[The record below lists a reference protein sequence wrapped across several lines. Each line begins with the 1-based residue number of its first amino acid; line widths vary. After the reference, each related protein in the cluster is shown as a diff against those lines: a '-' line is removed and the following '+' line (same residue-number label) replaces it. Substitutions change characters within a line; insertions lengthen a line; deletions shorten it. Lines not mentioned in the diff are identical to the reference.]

1 MKSSLHKKLISEV
14 KKLKRITSELL
25 LEDLVNFVA
34 IEQYKFNVAMQKYR
48 SNKNQM
54 HEEERL
60 SSPLKQCMYLLGI
73 ASNQDE
79 PKQHKIIDQDKHD
92 QIVKLL
98 NSLFDN
104 YAISYFPDKK
114 ELAKGLDDNWIK
126 SREIAMTAFL
136 HYFTSGFKVSTD
148 QIKSWILYYFDG
160 YEEKIKSVFGVT
172 HRDMISAGEYFEE
185 RIKNNWA
192 DLNDLFRRADKHR
205 LDFIKRIENGENY
218 DQVVAELRSDI
229 KVKQD
234 FTNCLNRMNEIY
246 SFRVNEARRSLG
258 DPIVNCLLE
267 NFVTT
272 RGKSKDLIYI
282 TDEND
287 VIRKPLL
294 TSDGDKLFFIVN
306 NSFYQAIIENIEK
319 ALSTGKGRNKFL
331 RTRDKRLELQSAS
344 QFRRLFPKD
353 SLFYEGVY
361 ETNSC
366 HNEHDLIIIHDRYL
380 YIVEAKASPPR
391 EPLRDPDKAYQKIR
405 DHFRSKSGIQKAF
418 NQANSLR
425 SKILAKGSQLLYDH
439 NGNVVENLKKDEFDN
454 IYCICLTRDDFGPLA
469 TNLSLLLE
477 KDQDTPYP
485 WVISITDLEFLI
497 NAWIHIGFD
506 IKKLNLYLTQRIN
519 LHGKVF
525 GVDELEYAG
534 AFLKYGG
541 LEYFIRAKAD
551 LVSLDPSES
560 AIFDEIYFAEIEGR
574 KYELV
579 TTTPN
584 FITFDKS
591 KLYRAN
597 RKSDK
602 VRLRKHR
609 KKNKRRISSASKR
622 INRKHK

>member
-14 KKLKRITSELL
+14 ENLKRITSELL
-25 LEDLVNFVA
+25 LEDMVNFVA
-34 IEQYKFNVAMQKYR
+34 IEQYKFNVAMQKYK
-48 SNKNQM
+48 SNHNQI

-60 SSPLKQCMYLLGI
+60 NSPLKQCMYLLGI
-73 ASNQDE
+73 ASSQDE
-79 PKQHKIIDQDKHD
+79 PKKHKTIDQDKHD

-114 ELAKGLDDNWIK
+114 ELDKGLDDNWIK
-126 SREIAMTAFL
+126 SREIAMPAFL

-148 QIKSWILYYFDG
+148 QIKSWIYIYFDG
-160 YEEKIKSVFGVT
+160 YEEKIKSIFGVT
-172 HRDMISAGEYFEE
+172 HTDMIAAGEFFEE
-185 RIKNNWA
+185 RIKSNWA
-192 DLNDLFRRADKHR
+192 NLSDLFRQADKHR
-205 LDFIKRIENGENY
+205 LDFLNKIENGEDY
-218 DQVVAELRSDI
+218 DQVVAELRSDAKI
-229 KVKQD
+229 KQD
-234 FTNCLNRMNEIY
+234 FTNCFDGMNGIY
-246 SFRVNEARRSLG
+246 SISVNEARQSLG

-267 NFVTT
+267 SFSTA
-272 RGKSKDLIYI
+272 RGESKDLTYI

-287 VIRKPLL
+287 VVRKPLL
-294 TSDGDKLFFIVN
+294 TSDGDKLFFIPN
-306 NSFYQAIIENIEK
+306 NSFYQAVIETVESE
-319 ALSTGKGRNKFL
+319 LSKGKGRDRFF
-331 RTRDKRLELQSAS
+331 RSRDKRLEKQSAH
-344 QFRRLFPKD
+344 QFRRLFPERT
-353 SLFYEGVY
+353 LFYEGAY

-366 HNEHDLIIIHDRYL
+366 HNEHDLIIVYDRYL

-391 EPLRDPDKAYQKIR
+391 EPLRDPDKAYQRIR

-425 SKILAKGSQLLYDH
+425 NRILVNGSQSLYDH
-439 NGNVVENLKKDEFDN
+439 NGNVLIDLTKDDFDN
-454 IYCICLTRDDFGPLA
+454 ISCICLTRDDFGPLA

-497 NAWIHIGFD
+497 DAWIHIGLD
-506 IKKLNLYLTQRIN
+506 IEKLNLYLTQRIS

-525 GVDELEYAG
+525 GIDELEYAG

-541 LEYFIRAKAD
+541 LEYFMEAKAD

-560 AIFDEIYFAEIEGR
+560 TIFDEIYFAEIEGQ

-584 FITFDKS
+584 YTRLDRS
-591 KLYRAN
+591 KLYRDSC
-597 RKSDK
+597 KSDNEK
-602 VRLRKHR
+602 LRKR
-609 KKNKRRISSASKR
+609 KKKNKRRISSASKR
-622 INRKHK
+622 INRKRK